1 MASSEGEEREI
12 DVGKNKPM
20 CVWLCFVFG
29 STGIY
34 RGRVKG
40 VGVFRGLMKDW
51 FCFIYLGGWFDFDLR
66 SRESSVVEC
75 VI

>member
-12 DVGKNKPM
+12 DVGKNKQM

-40 VGVFRGLMKDW
+40 VGVFRGLMKD
-51 FCFIYLGGWFDFDLR
+51 
-66 SRESSVVEC
+66 
-75 VI
+75 